1 MKTVAVS
8 VPIVAPSDNVEAGY
22 ARLKYK
28 TSSETLQIT
37 SIAIPKRTTST
48 SSAGAKSTS
57 SSPPAIPAGAIVEVK
72 AIVQGPQDEIPRVFT
87 VACFPLSSSSSASP
101 ADSVAKPATQRKAT
115 EEAVPTLQTENMVF
129 LTDLRFVMESVH
141 ISATLLVPA
150 GFSDAALKT
159 ALQEWSSLTVFGT
172 ATPLV

>member
-37 SIAIPKRTTST
+37 SIAIPKRTTPT
-48 SSAGAKSTS
+48 SSAGKSTS

-87 VACFPLSSSSSASP
+87 VACFPLSSLSSASA
-101 ADSVAKPATQRKAT
+101 ADSVAKPGTQRKAT

-141 ISATLLVPA
+141 ISATLLAPA